1 MSSRPLA
8 GTVAASVLVLAG
20 TLSGCGVSGTGFHPG
35 VAAQVGDDEIKVS
48 RVDEIAS
55 NYCSAI
61 TDQLRGNNQ
70 VLPLRYLRGG
80 IAGQLALVTAAEQ
93 LADEYGVEP
102 GLQYDRKVAD
112 LQASV
117 ADLPE
122 GQQDAVVEIESSA
135 SYLSGV
141 QQAVGEELLR
151 EQGNAQPTI
160 EESTQ
165 AGQQAFNEW
174 LDEQD
179 VSIDPQFGVELKD
192 GQAVPTD
199 TSISHAVGTTA
210 KNGNADTPDPAYAGS
225 LPASLRCG

>member
-20 TLSGCGVSGTGFHPG
+20 ALSGCGVAGTGFHPG
-35 VAAQVGDDEIKVS
+35 VAAQVGDDQIKVS
-48 RVDEIAS
+48 QVDEIAS

-61 TDQLRGNNQ
+61 TEQLRGQNQ

-80 IAGQLALVTAAEQ
+80 IAGQLALVAAAEQ
-93 LADEYGVEP
+93 VADEYGVEP
-102 GLQYDRKVAD
+102 GLQYDQKVAD
-112 LQASV
+112 LEAAV
-117 ADLPE
+117 AELPDS
-122 GQQDAVVEIESSA
+122 QQDAVVAIESSA

-179 VSIDPQFGVELKD
+179 VSIDPQFGVELQD

-199 TSISHAVGTTA
+199 TSLSRAVGTTA
-210 KNGNADTPDPAYAGS
+210 KNGNADSPDPAYAGS

>member
-1 MSSRPLA
+1 VSSRPLA
-8 GTVAASVLVLAG
+8 GTLAASVLALAG
-20 TLSGCGVSGTGFHPG
+20 ALSGCGVAGTGFHPG
-35 VAAQVGDDEIKVS
+35 VAAQVGDDQVKVS

-61 TDQLRGNNQ
+61 TEQLRGQNQ

-80 IAGQLALVTAAEQ
+80 VAGQLALVAAAEQ

-112 LQASV
+112 LQAAV

-122 GQQDAVVEIESSA
+122 DQQDAVVAIESSA

-141 QQAVGEELLR
+141 KQAVGAKLLR

-160 EESTQ
+160 EESTK
-165 AGQQAFNEW
+165 AGQQAFNKW

-179 VSIDPQFGVELKD
+179 VSIDPQFGVELQD

-199 TSISHAVGTTA
+199 TSLSHAVGTTA
-210 KNGNADTPDPAYAGS
+210 KNGNADSPDPAYAGS
-225 LPASLRCG
+225 LPSSLRCG

>member
-20 TLSGCGVSGTGFHPG
+20 ALSGCGVAGTGFHPG
-35 VAAQVGDDEIKVS
+35 VAAQVGDDQIKVS
-48 RVDEIAS
+48 QVDEIAS

-61 TDQLRGNNQ
+61 TEQLRGENQ

-80 IAGQLALVTAAEQ
+80 IAGQLALVAAAEQ

-102 GLQYDRKVAD
+102 GPAVR
-112 LQASV
+112 
-117 ADLPE
+117 PE
-122 GQQDAVVEIESSA
+122 GRRPEGRGRRPARGPAGRRGRDRVV
-135 SYLSGV
+135 GV
-141 QQAVGEELLR
+141 VPQRGPAGRRRELLR

-199 TSISHAVGTTA
+199 TSLSHAVGTTA
-210 KNGNADTPDPAYAGS
+210 KNGNADSPDPAYAGS